1 MDSDMIILEV
11 TENMDKAIENLN
23 KRFATVRAGRANP
36 SSLDGVFVDY
46 YGSMTPLKQLAT
58 IAVPEARQLL
68 IKPFDKGSLGAIE
81 KAIIAANLGLN
92 PGNDGETIRIVIP
105 ELTEERRRE
114 LVKQVKA
121 ICEDAKVSIRN
132 IRRDGL
138 EDVKKAELPEDEAK
152 GMEKEIQDL
161 VNDYN
166 KKIETMLKEKEQELL
181 TV

>member
-81 KAIIAANLGLN
+81 KAIIAANLGFN